1 MYIVFSGLSVIGV
14 LVLLTGLRKPA
25 MPMLPSANTGL
36 RGSLATWSRASQSDA
51 SAQGVPGSPGI
62 QVKRP
67 EVAAAVA
74 SASGLGTDVP
84 PSGVASTVDHTA
96 QYAESAAWAS
106 KPMAIRARS
115 RQRQGLANQ
124 VCDPIKRAGQ
134 IGCSRNIGLMVAAC
148 VFTGLGPVAFV
159 HGEFFKLVGAAPYA
173 QRKHDCLRMPDQ
185 LYLLKTLLH
194 AACRCFHATNQTAC
208 VGISDDGSNPGGE
221 FSGGGTGL
229 LECEWDGKQ
238 CLKDPSVLSLAFI
251 AFGLG
256 DAVGGAVNL
265 VHCCFNLFS
274 SHTNNKLTCFCLWCL
289 LLPA

>member
-14 LVLLTGLRKPA
+14 LVLSTGLRKPA
-25 MPMLPSANTGL
+25 LPVLPSANTRF
-36 RGSLATWSRASQSDA
+36 RGSLATWPRASQSGT
-51 SAQGVPGSPGI
+51 SALGVPGSPGI
-62 QVKRP
+62 QAKRP

-96 QYAESAAWAS
+96 QYAESAAWTT
-106 KPMAIRARS
+106 KPMTQRVRS

-159 HGEFFKLVGAAPYA
+159 HGEFFKLVGAAPCA
-173 QRKHDCLRMPDQ
+173 QPEHEFLRVPYRFDS
-185 LYLLKTLLH
+185 LKTLLH
-194 AACRCFHATNQTAC
+194 AACSCFHATNRTEC
-208 VGISDDGSNPGGE
+208 VGNSDDGSSPGGE
-221 FSGGGTGL
+221 FSGRTGL
-229 LECEWDGKQ
+229 LECEWDGNQ

-265 VHCCFNLFS
+265 ARCCFNPFFVL
-274 SHTNNKLTCFCLWCL
+274 HHQ
-289 LLPA
+289 